1 MKISNMLST
10 KNNKVA
16 NQFIIEFDNYVA
28 FQSYNTLI
36 AVYSYENDVL
46 YQDENFY
53 SRTTSKYLNMFINE
67 YQPLTISKV
76 ENSVLHRIIE
86 RG

>member
-1 MKISNMLST
+1 MKIENMKSN
-10 KNNKVA
+10 KGNKVA
-16 NQFIIEFDNYVA
+16 NQFILEFGNYTA
-28 FQSYNTLI
+28 FQSYTTLI
-36 AVYSYENDVL
+36 AVYDNKNDTL

-53 SRTTSKYLNMFINE
+53 SRTTSKYLNIFIRE

-76 ENSVLHRIIE
+76 DNDSLHRIIE

>member
-1 MKISNMLST
+1 MQVKNMTSN
-10 KNNKVA
+10 KGNKVA
-16 NQFIIEFDNYVA
+16 NQFIIEYGNFTV
-28 FQSYNTLI
+28 FQSYKTLI
-36 AVYSYENDVL
+36 AVYDSKNDTM
-46 YQDENFY
+46 YQDDKYY
-53 SRTTSKYLNMFINE
+53 SRTTSKYLNMFVNK